1 VAAGTTSDGDR
12 PDGAGAATETADAP
26 RKAVDVATRERA
38 LRDVVVQIGSRLLN
52 LALGVVVTALVVR
65 TLGDAGYGE
74 WSTLL
79 VTVQIATYFM
89 EFGLSSVAVREA
101 AARPEEEGDWV
112 GALVAVQLLLSI
124 PVVLA
129 GVAIVVGLSGGET
142 EMLVAGF
149 LLLLGI
155 PLSVGSSL
163 DVVYSLRM
171 ANWVPMVVLT
181 INSVVWGAAVAVIH
195 FTGGGLVELAIAM
208 TATTLLTATIQTI
221 AALRVAPFDVRPSRR
236 AMKRLLSVG
245 VPVGI
250 SGMLIVLYGRID
262 QILVF
267 QIAGHDDAGYYGA
280 VYQTLERAQ
289 VIPISVMATLA
300 PVIASAWPLRRERM
314 LTVVRLC
321 VEFMSIGS
329 LGALAFA
336 IVAAEP
342 VVTLLFGQ
350 EFAPAAPALPVL
362 GGAFVFICFGYLT
375 GNLMLVVG
383 LTRQMMIVGLVA
395 LVANVGAN
403 LVVIPAH
410 GFLGAAWV
418 TFATEVVVVTIGF
431 AFISTR
437 VPLRQLPL
445 QRLGRVALAALL
457 LGLGLAGLSELG
469 VPLGGLAAAA
479 LVAYPAL
486 VLALRGVEVDELRS
500 LKALRGGA

>member
-1 VAAGTTSDGDR
+1 MGAGASSDGEGR
-12 PDGAGAATETADAP
+12 DGAGAVAQDAP
-26 RKAVDVATRERA
+26 PKAVDVATRERA
-38 LRDVVVQIGSRLLN
+38 LRDVAVQIGSRLLN

-89 EFGLSSVAVREA
+89 ELGLSSVAMREA

-129 GVAIVVGLSGGET
+129 GVGIVVGLSAGDG

-181 INSVVWGAAVAVIH
+181 INSVVWGAAVAAIH
-195 FTGGGLVELAIAM
+195 LAGGGLVELAIAM
-208 TATTLLTATIQTI
+208 TATTLVTATIQSV
-221 AALRVAPFDVRPSRR
+221 AALRVAPFNMRPSRH
-236 AMKRLLSVG
+236 AMGRLLRVG
-245 VPVGI
+245 IPVGI

-267 QIAGHDDAGYYGA
+267 EIGGHDDAGYYGA

-314 LTVVRLC
+314 LRVVRLC

-342 VVTLLFGQ
+342 VVTLLFGR

-375 GNLMLVVG
+375 GNLMLVLG
-383 LTRQMMIVGLVA
+383 MTRQMVIVGLVA
-395 LVANVGAN
+395 LVANVAAN
-403 LVVIPAH
+403 FAVIPAY
-410 GFLGAAWV
+410 GFVGAAWV
-418 TFATEVVVVTIGF
+418 TFATEVIVVMIGF
-431 AFISTR
+431 AFVSTR
-437 VPLRQLPL
+437 LPLRKMPL
-445 QRLGRVALAALL
+445 QRLARVALSAALL
-457 LGLGLAGLSELG
+457 GGGLAALSELG
-469 VPLGGLAAAA
+469 VPLGGLVAAAV
-479 LVAYPAL
+479 LAYPAL
-486 VLALRGVEVDELRS
+486 LLGLRAVAVDELRA